1 MLAWKYRLLLAAGAL
16 GLATWLGYRAERHVM
31 DAAGSRPVTIQS
43 VVRRAMAPKS
53 RTEPIDRLTRIRH
66 SAGRSQPT
74 PRECAECWEIIRGFS
89 VDDVKAGLAEI
100 PQTPAREVN
109 GMLIGMLFF
118 RWGQMDPETAARE
131 ATQPPYDENY
141 MAIASVATAW
151 ADQDPEAALRWAATV
166 ESRLVKNSIGN
177 TAGKMLALR
186 SPAEAVKVL
195 TDLPVA
201 RNGVIAALAG
211 EASGTEEARRK
222 LISQLAALPDPS
234 MLQQYLRQ
242 LGWTLAY
249 NDPEAARSLIGEVE
263 RSGIPEEDIARV
275 RSTVLTYAGRTAA
288 EKTADWM
295 QQFEAKA
302 TPEEQQSH
310 FSQWAVN
317 EPEKAAAWASQKGRA
332 DLVAEVVKKNSLG
345 LLRSDWQPGVRES
358 SNSPWVKGV
367 LTQYEAWRKLDATAA
382 AAWLQTMPIDIRN
395 HLSQDHATR

>member
-53 RTEPIDRLTRIRH
+53 RTEPIDRLNRIRH

-295 QQFEAKA
+295 QQFDAKA

-382 AAWLQTMPIDIRN
+382 AAWLQTMPTDIRN

>member
-53 RTEPIDRLTRIRH
+53 RTEPIDRLNRIRH

>member
-31 DAAGSRPVTIQS
+31 DAAGSRPMTIQS

-53 RTEPIDRLTRIRH
+53 RTEPIDRLNRIRH

>member
-1 MLAWKYRLLLAAGAL
+1 
-16 GLATWLGYRAERHVM
+16 
-31 DAAGSRPVTIQS
+31 
-43 VVRRAMAPKS
+43 
-53 RTEPIDRLTRIRH
+53 
-66 SAGRSQPT
+66 
-74 PRECAECWEIIRGFS
+74 
-89 VDDVKAGLAEI
+89 
-100 PQTPAREVN
+100 
-109 GMLIGMLFF
+109 MLIGMLFF

-295 QQFEAKA
+295 QQFDAKA

-382 AAWLQTMPIDIRN
+382 AAWLQTMPTDIRN